1 MKARSAGRKKVSG
14 WKNVGFDDSDW
25 MTSRFFGRVPCQP
38 WGTIPYTETASSERE
53 VTLLDATLPPSV
65 SAGEETEVAL
75 SFRPLH
81 DAEAPGEIRAE
92 LVARTAR
99 YSLFPCFSFPQTEKG
114 ARIGRRERTV
124 TGVYTLY
131 VPDFT
136 ENGVYSLRIDETDI
150 DFTGSEGNMLP
161 GTLSVVAADRELTVS
176 EVRKEDGV
184 TRLYIDGK
192 KVNPMLYLRDVSTK
206 FKTSYAESM
215 FGSGVVLLGFPN
227 TRTDT

>member
-1 MKARSAGRKKVSG
+1 
-14 WKNVGFDDSDW
+14 

-38 WGTIPYTETASSERE
+38 WGTIPYTETASAERRSDGPARR
-53 VTLLDATLPPSV
+53 DAARFGV
-65 SAGEETEVAL
+65 GGGGNGESLL
-75 SFRPLH
+75 SFPAAARSRKRL
-81 DAEAPGEIRAE
+81 EEIRAE
-92 LVARTAR
+92 LVGEDGSR
-99 YSLFPCFSFPQTEKG
+99 YSLLPSGSRPRG
-114 ARIGRRERTV
+114 RRGRARIGSAGED
-124 TGVYTLY
+124 TGRDVYTLY